1 MLTALELHE
10 RARAANT
17 AWRFKQARQLLL
29 KALRRTDD
37 LTTRAIIEG
46 TLGFV
51 EAELGDP
58 QAGLSLLDQALRRGE
73 ELPPVEVGKMF
84 AQRALIHTRLGEMR
98 QALVDFTQAIPMLA
112 ESVEETGRARMN
124 RGNVHLAQG
133 SIGAALVDFE
143 AAAVALDEAGLE
155 ILATKTRHNLAYSVM
170 MSGQLARG
178 LQLMDAEAGAMRA
191 VSLQLA
197 AISDQDRGE
206 ALLAAGMHDEGR
218 RNLRQAAELFGRMGW
233 RRAQA
238 EAELALAR
246 AWVVDDPTTAAR
258 LSKRAGRHFVQ
269 SGAPARTLQ
278 CEAVET
284 ASIIERGRGSAEK
297 ASQLAVRLSRQGLR
311 RDATWMR
318 VYAAQAAL
326 AERQASVRLRVPR
339 DASLSTRLL
348 AYEVRARAQR
358 RPGDALRVLRA
369 GLDELHQWQSTFG
382 SLDLQTATV
391 SHGERLAERGLA
403 LAVGTERPQLAYE
416 WVEWLDA
423 VSTRIVPLRP
433 PADPEASADLTELR
447 VLAQRRP
454 EPGTPDAER
463 QAELLDRV
471 RRRAWTDRGSATV
484 QPIVPF
490 DRLQAELRATDATL
504 LAPLATG
511 GWAWLLMV
519 TADAAELVRIGPTD
533 DIRTA
538 LSGLP
543 ADLDMAAADLPPTL
557 ARSVLAGLRERVAG
571 LDAALFDPI
580 RRQLSTYRVVIN
592 PTGIFSGIAWT
603 LMPTLARH
611 AVTIPRSA
619 SEWVTKRAAPHE
631 LATAG
636 LVAGPRLARAEHE
649 VTVASA
655 HWPGAVVL
663 TGPSAAAA
671 QVSELAGRV
680 DLLHLAAH
688 GHHVVDNPLF
698 STLELVDGPWFGYD
712 LDQLPQV
719 PETVILSACEVG
731 ATTIRR
737 GDELLGLT
745 TAWLHAG
752 ARCVIASPASVSDE
766 VAAAILPD
774 MHAELARGRPPADA
788 LAAAT
793 AKHPGL
799 LSTFQCYGAGW

>member
-1 MLTALELHE
+1 MTALELHE

-17 AWRFKQARQLLL
+17 AWRFNQARALLL
-29 KALRRTDD
+29 KALARADTD
-37 LTTRAIIEG
+37 LVRAIIQG
-46 TLGFV
+46 TLAFV

-58 QAGLSLLDQALRRGE
+58 RAGLTHVDEALSRRESLPD
-73 ELPPVEVGKMF
+73 VEVGKLL
-84 AQRALIHTRLGEMR
+84 AQRALIHTRLGEPR
-98 QALVDFTQAIPMLA
+98 QSLADFAQAIPLLA
-112 ESVEETGRARMN
+112 DSPEETGRARMN
-124 RGNVHLAQG
+124 RGNMHLQQG
-133 SIGAALVDFE
+133 SIRAAIADYE
-143 AAAVALDEAGLE
+143 AASSALDNAGAE
-155 ILATKTRHNLAYSVM
+155 VLAAKTRHNLGYAAM
-170 MSGQLARG
+170 MDGELVRAVR
-178 LQLMDAEAGAMRA
+178 LMDAAAVVMRPISLEGAA
-191 VSLQLA
+191 V
-197 AISDQDRGE
+197 SDQDRGE

-218 RNLRQAAELFGRMGW
+218 RNLQQAAELLGRKGW

-238 EAELALAR
+238 EAELVLAR
-246 AWVVDDPTTAAR
+246 TWVVDDPALAIRWARRAAR
-258 LSKRAGRHFVQ
+258 RFRQLGV
-269 SGAPARTLQ
+269 PAWALH
-278 CEAVET
+278 CEAVEQ
-284 ASIIERGRGSAEK
+284 AGRIESGRGDHRVARRI
-297 ASQLAVRLSRQGLR
+297 ADRLARQGMG
-311 RDATWMR
+311 RDAVWLR
-318 VYAAQAAL
+318 VYAAKAGIAAG
-326 AERQASVRLRVPR
+326 AATPRLRVPA
-339 DASLSTRLL
+339 DAGLQTRLL
-348 AYEVRARAQR
+348 SYEVRALGR
-358 RPGDALRVLRA
+358 RSPREALAILRA

-403 LAVGTERPQLAYE
+403 LAVGTGRPQLVYE

-454 EPGTPDAER
+454 EPGTAEAER

-471 RRRAWTDRGSATV
+471 RRRSWTDRGSATV
-484 QPIVPF
+484 QSIVGL
-490 DRLQAELRATDATL
+490 DRLQAELARVEATL
-504 LAPLATG
+504 IAPLATD
-511 GWAWLLMV
+511 GWAWMLVVAADSADLL
-519 TADAAELVRIGPTD
+519 RIAPTD
-533 DIRTA
+533 DIRAA

-543 ADLDMAAADLPPTL
+543 ADLDMAAADLPPMI
-557 ARSVLAGLRERVAG
+557 ADSVLAGLRERLAG
-571 LDAALFDPI
+571 LDRVLFDPV
-580 RRQLSTYRVVIN
+580 RERLGTRRVVVN
-592 PTGIFSGIAWT
+592 PTGIFSGVAWT
-603 LMPTLARH
+603 LMPTLSTR

-619 SEWVTKRAAPHE
+619 SEWVARGASAHE
-631 LATAG
+631 FATAG
-636 LVAGPRLARAEHE
+636 LVAGPRLSRAEHE
-649 VTVASA
+649 VEVAAS
-655 HWPGAVVL
+655 HWPGAAPL
-663 TGPSAAAA
+663 TGATATASA
-671 QVSELAGRV
+671 VSDLAGRV

-698 STLELVDGPWFGYD
+698 SNLELVDGPWYGYD

-774 MHAELARGRPPADA
+774 MHAELARGLPPADA

-793 AKHPGL
+793 AKHPDL